1 MKCRVC
7 ERDFSE
13 DQVFE
18 GIFEDKIDY
27 ICKNCLV
34 KENVPLIKKPK
45 KAEEE
50 TKKLSVSERI
60 ERLSTKHEKKEKEPY
75 ISHINLAKLK
85 FPPKKEESA
94 DLVDNYYWLI
104 QNSRRKLKM
113 TQTQLSEKLTIPLQ
127 VVVSLEKGQI
137 PQNFYEYIDRL
148 ESFFRIKLWRDNAR
162 EKYFPEDKNKKQA
175 EVLESVKEKIGD
187 KKDSFFA
194 RLFKKIKSK
203 KSEEKK
209 SEEIEILD

>member
-7 ERDFSE
+7 ERGFSE

-85 FPPKKEESA
+85 FPPKKEESS

-104 QNSRRKLKM
+104 QHSRRKMKM
-113 TQTQLSEKLTIPLQ
+113 TKTQVAEKLTIPLQ
-127 VVVSLEKGQI
+127 VIDSLEKGQI
-137 PQNFYEYIDRL
+137 PKNFHEYIDRL
-148 ESFFRIKLWRDNAR
+148 ESFFKINLWKKKAR
-162 EKYFPEDKNKKQA
+162 EKYFKNEK
-175 EVLESVKEKIGD
+175 EIVEEIKEKVEG
-187 KKDSFFA
+187 KEERS
-194 RLFKKIKSK
+194 LVKKILNLIK
-203 KSEEKK
+203 KENKNN
-209 SEEIEILD
+209 